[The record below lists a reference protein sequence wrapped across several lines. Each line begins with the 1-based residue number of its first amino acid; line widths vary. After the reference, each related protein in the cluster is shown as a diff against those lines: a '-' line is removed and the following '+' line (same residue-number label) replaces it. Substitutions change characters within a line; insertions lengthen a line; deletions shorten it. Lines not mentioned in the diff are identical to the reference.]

1 MIEKLNHFPV
11 NWIDGMKINK
21 NHFTD
26 VQNFVSDSVRDAVGV
41 HTSMIDYGLLPVQD
55 PIKISLIIDNHKLLR
70 IKVEECHAITPNG
83 SRIEIGGGT
92 AESLNLSLPYP
103 ETVRE
108 LKEDENAVLLAC
120 ISVNH
125 FKRTPYGEP
134 DPEENPPRY
143 PYTHP
148 EYSLNLISED
158 ELKGNIGFG
167 ANYLTIGK
175 ILVNAGESKI
185 DENYIPPSI
194 CVSSHKKL
202 QDLYTEIDRF
212 YGQLELYAVQI
223 AQKIHAKKQTN
234 ELALMMEMMSDKTL
248 YYLGSEI
255 NKFRW
260 MSPHNPPSTMFLSV
274 VALAR
279 ILKNFIDARSG
290 AGKEELLNY
299 FAEWCNVSQ
308 GDFEIIFSETINT
321 DYNHNQM
328 DKVITKIIRFMKT
341 LEDLYSILSRLDYI
355 GKKRDGSIFVSENTD
370 DRDSVIHA
378 KRSRT
383 FLAD

>member
-1 MIEKLNHFPV
+1 MIEKLTHFPV

-21 NHFTD
+21 THFID
-26 VQNFVSDSVRDAVGV
+26 VQDFVSDSVRDAVGV
-41 HTSMIDYGLLPVQD
+41 HTSMINYGLLPVKNS
-55 PIKISLIIDNHKLLR
+55 IKIHLIIDNHKLLR
-70 IKVEECHAITPNG
+70 IKVEECHAVTPNG
-83 SRIEIGGGT
+83 SRIEIGGDQS
-92 AESLNLSLPYP
+92 ESLALSIPYP

-108 LKEDENAVLLAC
+108 LKENENAVLLAC

-143 PYTHP
+143 PYTRP
-148 EYSLNLISED
+148 EYSLNLIAED
-158 ELKGNIGFG
+158 ELKNTIGFG
-167 ANYLTIGK
+167 SSYLIIGK

-185 DENYIPPSI
+185 DENYIPPSVS
-194 CVSSHKKL
+194 VSSHDKL

-212 YGQLELYAVQI
+212 YGQIELYSTQI
-223 AQKIHAKKQTN
+223 SQKIYAKKQSN
-234 ELALMMEMMSDKTL
+234 SLALMMELMADKAL
-248 YYLGSEI
+248 NYLGSEI
-255 NKFRW
+255 NRFRW
-260 MSPHNPPSTMFLSV
+260 MAPHSAPAKMLLSV

-308 GDFEIIFSETINT
+308 GDFEIIFSDIINL
-321 DYNHNQM
+321 DYNHNHM
-328 DKVITKIIRFMKT
+328 DRAIVKIMHFMKT
-341 LEDLYSILSRLDYI
+341 LEELFSILSRLDYI
-355 GKKRDGSIFVSENTD
+355 GKKRDGSIFVSESTD
-370 DRDSVIHA
+370 ERDIIIHA
-378 KRSRT
+378 RRSRT

>member
-21 NHFTD
+21 SHFLG
-26 VQNFVSDSVRDAVGV
+26 VQNFVSDSIRDSVGI
-41 HTSMIDYGLLPVQD
+41 HTSMIDYGLLPVAD
-55 PIKISLIIDNHKLLR
+55 PIKMSLIIDNHKLLR

-83 SRIEIGGGT
+83 SRIDIGT
-92 AESLNLSLPYP
+92 SESLSISIPYP
-103 ETVRE
+103 EAVRE
-108 LKEDENAVLLAC
+108 LKENENAVLLAC

-148 EYSLNLISED
+148 EYSLNLIPED
-158 ELKGNIGFG
+158 ELKNTIGFG

-175 ILVNAGESKI
+175 ILVNSGESKI
-185 DENYIPPSI
+185 DDNYIPPSI
-194 CVSSHKKL
+194 SVSSHQKL

-212 YGQLELYAVQI
+212 YGQIELYAVQI
-223 AQKIHAKKQTN
+223 AQKIHSKKQSTD
-234 ELALMMEMMSDKTL
+234 LALMMEKMSDKTL
-248 YYLGSEI
+248 NYLGMEI
-255 NKFRW
+255 NRLRW
-260 MSPHNPPSTMFLSV
+260 MSPHTPPANMLLSV

-279 ILKNFIDARSG
+279 VLKNFIDARSG

-308 GDFEIIFSETINT
+308 GDFEVIFSETINT

-328 DKVITKIIRFMKT
+328 DKVISKITRFMKT

-370 DRDSVIHA
+370 EKEAVIHA

>member
-1 MIEKLNHFPV
+1 MIEKLTHFPV

-21 NHFTD
+21 SHFLD
-26 VQNFVSDSVRDAVGV
+26 VQNFVSDSIRDAIGI
-41 HTSMIDYGLLPVQD
+41 HTSMINYGLLPVAD
-55 PIKISLIIDNHKLLR
+55 PIKMNLIIDNHKLLR
-70 IKVEECHAITPNG
+70 IKVERCHAITPNG
-83 SRIEIGGGT
+83 SRIDIG
-92 AESLNLSLPYP
+92 ASESLSLSIPYP
-103 ETVRE
+103 EAVRE
-108 LKEDENAVLLAC
+108 LKENENAVLLAC

-148 EYSLNLISED
+148 EYSLNLIPED
-158 ELKGNIGFG
+158 ELKNTIGFG
-167 ANYLTIGK
+167 VNYLTIGK
-175 ILVNAGESKI
+175 ILVNSGESKI
-185 DENYIPPSI
+185 DDNYIPPSI
-194 CVSSHKKL
+194 SVASHQKL

-212 YGQLELYAVQI
+212 YGQIELYAVQI
-223 AQKIHAKKQTN
+223 AQKIHSKKQTN
-234 ELALMMEMMSDKTL
+234 ELAIMMEIMSDKTL
-248 YYLGSEI
+248 NYLGVEI
-255 NKFRW
+255 NKLRW
-260 MSPHNPPSTMFLSV
+260 MSPHTPPANMLLSV

-279 ILKNFIDARSG
+279 VLKNFIDARSG

-308 GDFEIIFSETINT
+308 GDFEVVFSETINT

-328 DKVITKIIRFMKT
+328 DIVIDKITRFMKT
-341 LEDLYSILSRLDYI
+341 LEDLFSILSRLDYI

-370 DRDSVIHA
+370 EREAVIHA

>member
-21 NHFTD
+21 NHFLE
-26 VQNFVSDSVRDAVGV
+26 VQNFVSDSIRDSIGI
-41 HTSMIDYGLLPVQD
+41 HTSMINYGLLPVAE
-55 PIKISLIIDNHKLLR
+55 PIKMNLIIDNHKLLR

-83 SRIEIGGGT
+83 SRIDIGT
-92 AESLNLSLPYP
+92 SESLSLSIPYP

-108 LKEDENAVLLAC
+108 LKENESAVLLAC

-148 EYSLNLISED
+148 EYSLNLIPED
-158 ELKGNIGFG
+158 ELKNTIGFG

-185 DENYIPPSI
+185 DDNYIPPSI
-194 CVSSHKKL
+194 SVSSHQKL
-202 QDLYTEIDRF
+202 QELYTEIDRF
-212 YGQLELYAVQI
+212 YGQIELYSVQI
-223 AQKIHAKKQTN
+223 AQKIHSKKQSTD
-234 ELALMMEMMSDKTL
+234 LAMMMERLSDKTL
-248 YYLGSEI
+248 NYLGTEI
-255 NKFRW
+255 NRLRW
-260 MSPHNPPSTMFLSV
+260 MSPHTPPANMLLSV

-279 ILKNFIDARSG
+279 VLKNFIDARSG

-308 GDFEIIFSETINT
+308 GDFEVIFSETINT

-328 DKVITKIIRFMKT
+328 DIVIAKITRFMKT
-341 LEDLYSILSRLDYI
+341 LEDLFSILSRLDYI

-370 DRDSVIHA
+370 DKEAVIHA

>member
-21 NHFTD
+21 SHFLD
-26 VQNFVSDSVRDAVGV
+26 VQNFVSDSIRDSVGI
-41 HTSMIDYGLLPVQD
+41 HTSMMNYGLLPVAD
-55 PIKISLIIDNHKLLR
+55 PIKMSLIIDNHKLLR

-83 SRIEIGGGT
+83 SRIDIGT
-92 AESLNLSLPYP
+92 SESLSLSIPYP
-103 ETVRE
+103 EAVRE
-108 LKEDENAVLLAC
+108 LKENENAVLLAC

-143 PYTHP
+143 PFTHP
-148 EYSLNLISED
+148 EYSLNLIPED
-158 ELKGNIGFG
+158 ELKNTIGFG

-185 DENYIPPSI
+185 DDNYIPPSVS
-194 CVSSHKKL
+194 VSSHQKL

-212 YGQLELYAVQI
+212 YGQIELYAVQI
-223 AQKIHAKKQTN
+223 AQKIHAKKQSN
-234 ELALMMEMMSDKTL
+234 DLAVMMEMMSDKTL
-248 YYLGSEI
+248 NYLGMEI
-255 NKFRW
+255 NRLRW
-260 MSPHNPPSTMFLSV
+260 MSPHTPPANMLLSV

-279 ILKNFIDARSG
+279 VLKNFIDARSG

-308 GDFEIIFSETINT
+308 GDFEVIFSETINT
-321 DYNHNQM
+321 DYNHNQI
-328 DKVITKIIRFMKT
+328 DRVISKITRFMKT
-341 LEDLYSILSRLDYI
+341 LEDLFSILSRLDYI

-370 DRDSVIHA
+370 EREAVIHA

>member
-21 NHFTD
+21 NHFLE
-26 VQNFVSDSVRDAVGV
+26 VQNFVSDSVRDSVGI
-41 HTSMIDYGLLPVQD
+41 HTSMIDYGLLPVAE
-55 PIKISLIIDNHKLLR
+55 PIKMNLIIDNHKLLR

-83 SRIEIGGGT
+83 SRIDIGT
-92 AESLNLSLPYP
+92 SESLSLSIPYP

-108 LKEDENAVLLAC
+108 LKENESAVLLAC

-148 EYSLNLISED
+148 EYSLNLIPED
-158 ELKGNIGFG
+158 ELKNTIGFG

-185 DENYIPPSI
+185 DDNYIPPSI
-194 CVSSHKKL
+194 SVSSHQKL
-202 QDLYTEIDRF
+202 QELYTEIDRF
-212 YGQLELYAVQI
+212 YGQIELYSVQI
-223 AQKIHAKKQTN
+223 AQKIHSKKQSTD
-234 ELALMMEMMSDKTL
+234 LAMMMERLSDKTL
-248 YYLGSEI
+248 NYLGTEI
-255 NKFRW
+255 NRLRW
-260 MSPHNPPSTMFLSV
+260 MSPHTPPASMLLSV

-279 ILKNFIDARSG
+279 VLKNFIDARSG

-308 GDFEIIFSETINT
+308 GDFEVIFSETINT

-328 DKVITKIIRFMKT
+328 DIVIAKITRFMKT
-341 LEDLYSILSRLDYI
+341 LEDLFSILSRLDYI

-370 DRDSVIHA
+370 DKEAVIHA

>member
-21 NHFTD
+21 SHFLD
-26 VQNFVSDSVRDAVGV
+26 VQNFVSDSIRDSVGI
-41 HTSMIDYGLLPVQD
+41 HTSMMNYGLLPVAE
-55 PIKISLIIDNHKLLR
+55 PIKMSLIIDNHKLLR

-83 SRIEIGGGT
+83 SRIDIGT
-92 AESLNLSLPYP
+92 SESLSLSIPYP
-103 ETVRE
+103 EAVRE
-108 LKEDENAVLLAC
+108 LKENENAVLLAC

-148 EYSLNLISED
+148 EYSLNLIPED
-158 ELKGNIGFG
+158 ELKNTIGFG

-185 DENYIPPSI
+185 DDNYIPPSI
-194 CVSSHKKL
+194 SVSSHQKL
-202 QDLYTEIDRF
+202 KDLYTEIDRF
-212 YGQLELYAVQI
+212 YGQIELYAVQI
-223 AQKIHAKKQTN
+223 AQKIHAKKQSN
-234 ELALMMEMMSDKTL
+234 DLAVMMEMMSDKTL
-248 YYLGSEI
+248 NYLGMEI
-255 NKFRW
+255 NRLRW
-260 MSPHNPPSTMFLSV
+260 LSPHTPPANMLLSV

-279 ILKNFIDARSG
+279 VLKNFIDARSG

-308 GDFEIIFSETINT
+308 GDFEVIFSETINT

-328 DKVITKIIRFMKT
+328 DKVIGKITRFMKT
-341 LEDLYSILSRLDYI
+341 LEDLFSILSRLDYI

-370 DRDSVIHA
+370 EREAVIHA

>member
-1 MIEKLNHFPV
+1 MIEKLSHFPV

-21 NHFTD
+21 THFTA
-26 VQNFVSDSVRDAVGV
+26 VQNYVNDSVRDAVGV

-55 PIKISLIIDNHKLLR
+55 PVKINLIIDNHKLLR

-83 SRIEIGGGT
+83 SRIAIGGGVS
-92 AESLNLSLPYP
+92 ESLNLSLPYP
-103 ETVRE
+103 EAVRE
-108 LKEDENAVLLAC
+108 LKENENVVLLAC

-143 PYTHP
+143 PYTQP
-148 EYSLNLISED
+148 EYSLNLIPED
-158 ELKGNIGFG
+158 ELKNTIGFG

-194 CVSSHKKL
+194 SVSSHKKL

-212 YGQLELYAVQI
+212 YGQIELYSVQI

-234 ELALMMEMMSDKTL
+234 ELAVMMEMMSDKTL
-248 YYLGSEI
+248 NYLGSEI
-255 NKFRW
+255 NRFRW
-260 MSPHNPPSTMFLSV
+260 MSPHTPPVGMLLSV
-274 VALAR
+274 VSLAR

-308 GDFEIIFSETINT
+308 GDFEVIFSETINT

-328 DKVITKIIRFMKT
+328 DKVITRITRFMKT
-341 LEDLYSILSRLDYI
+341 LEDLYSVLNRLDYI

-370 DRDSVIHA
+370 ERDAVIHA

>member
-21 NHFTD
+21 NHFLE
-26 VQNFVSDSVRDAVGV
+26 VQNFVSDSIRDSVGI
-41 HTSMIDYGLLPVQD
+41 HTSMINYGLLPVAES
-55 PIKISLIIDNHKLLR
+55 IKMNLIIDNHKLLR

-83 SRIEIGGGT
+83 SRIDIGT
-92 AESLNLSLPYP
+92 SESLSLSIPYP
-103 ETVRE
+103 EIVRE
-108 LKEDENAVLLAC
+108 LKENESAVLLAC

-148 EYSLNLISED
+148 EYSLNLIPED
-158 ELKGNIGFG
+158 ELKSTIGFG

-185 DENYIPPSI
+185 DNNYIPPSI
-194 CVSSHKKL
+194 SVSSHQKL
-202 QDLYTEIDRF
+202 QELYTEIDRF
-212 YGQLELYAVQI
+212 YGQIELYSVQI
-223 AQKIHAKKQTN
+223 AQKIHSKKQSTD
-234 ELALMMEMMSDKTL
+234 LAMMMERMSDKTL
-248 YYLGSEI
+248 NYLGTEI
-255 NKFRW
+255 NRLRW
-260 MSPHNPPSTMFLSV
+260 MSPHTPPANMLLSV

-279 ILKNFIDARSG
+279 VLKNFIDARSG

-308 GDFEIIFSETINT
+308 GDFEVIFSETINT

-328 DKVITKIIRFMKT
+328 DIVIAKITRFMKT
-341 LEDLYSILSRLDYI
+341 LEDLFSILSRLDYI

-370 DRDSVIHA
+370 DKEAVIHA

>member
-21 NHFTD
+21 NHFQD
-26 VQNFVSDSVRDAVGV
+26 VQNFVSDSIRDSVGI
-41 HTSMIDYGLLPVQD
+41 HTSMINYGLLPVND
-55 PIKISLIIDNHKLLR
+55 SIKLSLIIDNHKLLR
-70 IKVEECHAITPNG
+70 IKVEECHAITPSG
-83 SRIEIGGGT
+83 ARIDIGVGT
-92 AESLNLSLPYP
+92 SEAINLSIPYP
-103 ETVRE
+103 EAAYEIKDNESV
-108 LKEDENAVLLAC
+108 VLMAC
-120 ISVNH
+120 LSVNQ

-143 PYTHP
+143 PYTQP
-148 EYSLNLISED
+148 EYSLNLVPEN
-158 ELKGNIGFG
+158 ELKNTLGFG
-167 ANYLTIGK
+167 TGYLTIGK

-185 DENYIPPSI
+185 DENYIPPCVSI
-194 CVSSHKKL
+194 SSHKKL
-202 QDLYTEIDRF
+202 QDLYVEIDRF
-212 YGQLELYAVQI
+212 YGQIELYAVQI
-223 AQKIHAKKQTN
+223 EQKIHVKKQN
-234 ELALMMEMMSDKTL
+234 NSLAVMMGLMSDKTL
-248 YYLGSEI
+248 NYLGHEI

-260 MSPHNPPSTMFLSV
+260 LSPHTSPANMLLSV

-279 ILKNFIDARSG
+279 VLKNFIDARSG

-308 GDFEIIFSETINT
+308 GNFEIIFSDVINS
-321 DYNHNQM
+321 DYNHNHV
-328 DKVITKIIRFMKT
+328 DVTIGKVKTFMKT
-341 LEDLYSILSRLDYI
+341 LEDLYSVLNRLDYI

-370 DRDSVIHA
+370 DKDAVIHA

>member
-21 NHFTD
+21 SHFLE
-26 VQNFVSDSVRDAVGV
+26 VQNFVSDSIRDSIGI
-41 HTSMIDYGLLPVQD
+41 HTSMINYGLLPVAE
-55 PIKISLIIDNHKLLR
+55 PIKMNLIIDNHKLLR

-83 SRIEIGGGT
+83 SRIDIGT
-92 AESLNLSLPYP
+92 SESLSLSIPYP

-108 LKEDENAVLLAC
+108 LKENESAVLLAC

-148 EYSLNLISED
+148 EYSLNLIPED
-158 ELKGNIGFG
+158 ELKSTIGFG

-185 DENYIPPSI
+185 DNNYIPPSI
-194 CVSSHKKL
+194 SVSSHQKL
-202 QDLYTEIDRF
+202 QELYTEIDRF
-212 YGQLELYAVQI
+212 YGQIELYSVQI
-223 AQKIHAKKQTN
+223 AQKIHSKKQSTD
-234 ELALMMEMMSDKTL
+234 LAMMMERMSDKTL
-248 YYLGSEI
+248 NYLGTEI
-255 NKFRW
+255 NRLRW
-260 MSPHNPPSTMFLSV
+260 MSPHTPPANMLLSV

-279 ILKNFIDARSG
+279 VLKNFIDARSG

-308 GDFEIIFSETINT
+308 GDFEMIFSETINT

-328 DKVITKIIRFMKT
+328 DIVIAKITRFMKT
-341 LEDLYSILSRLDYI
+341 LEDLFSILSRLDYI

-370 DRDSVIHA
+370 DKEAVIHA

>member
-21 NHFTD
+21 THFTE
-26 VQNFVSDSVRDAVGV
+26 VQNFVSDSIRDSVGI
-41 HTSMIDYGLLPVQD
+41 HTSMINYGLLPVAE
-55 PIKISLIIDNHKLLR
+55 PIKMNLIIDNHKLLR

-83 SRIEIGGGT
+83 SRIDIGT
-92 AESLNLSLPYP
+92 SESLSLSIPYP
-103 ETVRE
+103 EAVRE
-108 LKEDENAVLLAC
+108 LKENENAVLLAC

-148 EYSLNLISED
+148 EYSLNLIPED
-158 ELKGNIGFG
+158 ELKNTIGFG

-175 ILVNAGESKI
+175 ILVSAGESKI
-185 DENYIPPSI
+185 DDNYIPPSVS
-194 CVSSHKKL
+194 VSSHQKL

-212 YGQLELYAVQI
+212 YGQIELYAVQI
-223 AQKIHAKKQTN
+223 AQKIHAKKQSN
-234 ELALMMEMMSDKTL
+234 DLAVMMEMMSDKTL
-248 YYLGSEI
+248 NYLGMEI
-255 NKFRW
+255 NRLRW
-260 MSPHNPPSTMFLSV
+260 MSPHTPPANMLLSV

-279 ILKNFIDARSG
+279 VLKNFIDARSG

-308 GDFEIIFSETINT
+308 GDFEVIFSETINT
-321 DYNHNQM
+321 DYNHNQI
-328 DKVITKIIRFMKT
+328 DRVISKITRFMKT
-341 LEDLYSILSRLDYI
+341 LEDLFSILSRLDYI
-355 GKKRDGSIFVSENTD
+355 CKKRDGSIFVSENTD
-370 DRDSVIHA
+370 EREAVIHA

>member
-21 NHFTD
+21 NHFLE
-26 VQNFVSDSVRDAVGV
+26 VQNFVSDSISDSIGI
-41 HTSMIDYGLLPVQD
+41 HTSMINYGLLPVAE
-55 PIKISLIIDNHKLLR
+55 PIKMNLIIDNHKLLR

-83 SRIEIGGGT
+83 SRIDIGT
-92 AESLNLSLPYP
+92 SESLSLSIPYP

-108 LKEDENAVLLAC
+108 LKENESAVLLAC

-148 EYSLNLISED
+148 EYSLNLIPED
-158 ELKGNIGFG
+158 ELKNTIGFG

-185 DENYIPPSI
+185 DDNYIPPSI
-194 CVSSHKKL
+194 SVSSHQKL
-202 QDLYTEIDRF
+202 QELYTEIDRF
-212 YGQLELYAVQI
+212 YGQIELYSVQI
-223 AQKIHAKKQTN
+223 AQKIHSKKQSTD
-234 ELALMMEMMSDKTL
+234 LAMMMERMSDKTL
-248 YYLGSEI
+248 NYLGTEI
-255 NKFRW
+255 NRLRW
-260 MSPHNPPSTMFLSV
+260 MSPHTPPANMLLSV

-279 ILKNFIDARSG
+279 VLKNFIDSRSG

-308 GDFEIIFSETINT
+308 GDFEMIFSETINT

-328 DKVITKIIRFMKT
+328 DIVIAKITRFMKT
-341 LEDLYSILSRLDYI
+341 LEDLFSILSRLDYI

-370 DRDSVIHA
+370 DKEAVIHA

>member
-21 NHFTD
+21 SHFLG
-26 VQNFVSDSVRDAVGV
+26 VQNFVSDSIRDSVGI
-41 HTSMIDYGLLPVQD
+41 HTSMIDYGLLPVAD
-55 PIKISLIIDNHKLLR
+55 PIKMSLIIDNHKLLR

-83 SRIEIGGGT
+83 SRIDIGT
-92 AESLNLSLPYP
+92 SESLSISIPYP
-103 ETVRE
+103 EAVRE
-108 LKEDENAVLLAC
+108 LKDNETSVLLAC

-148 EYSLNLISED
+148 EYSLNLIPED
-158 ELKGNIGFG
+158 ELKNTIGFG

-175 ILVNAGESKI
+175 ILVNSGESKI
-185 DENYIPPSI
+185 DDNYIPPSI
-194 CVSSHKKL
+194 SVSSHQKL

-212 YGQLELYAVQI
+212 YGQIELYAVQI
-223 AQKIHAKKQTN
+223 AQKIHSKKQSTD
-234 ELALMMEMMSDKTL
+234 LALMMEKMSDKTL
-248 YYLGSEI
+248 NYLGMEI
-255 NKFRW
+255 NRLRW
-260 MSPHNPPSTMFLSV
+260 MSPHTPPANMLLSV

-279 ILKNFIDARSG
+279 VLKNFIDARSG

-308 GDFEIIFSETINT
+308 GDFEVIFSETINT

-328 DKVITKIIRFMKT
+328 DKVISKITRFMKT

-370 DRDSVIHA
+370 EKEAVIHA

>member
-21 NHFTD
+21 SHFLE
-26 VQNFVSDSVRDAVGV
+26 VQNFVSDSIRDSVGI
-41 HTSMIDYGLLPVQD
+41 HTSMMNYGLLPVAE
-55 PIKISLIIDNHKLLR
+55 PIKMNLIIDNHKLLR

-83 SRIEIGGGT
+83 SRIDIGT
-92 AESLNLSLPYP
+92 SESLSLSIPYP
-103 ETVRE
+103 EAVRE
-108 LKEDENAVLLAC
+108 LKENESAVLLAC

-148 EYSLNLISED
+148 EYSLNLIPED
-158 ELKGNIGFG
+158 ELKNTIGFG

-185 DENYIPPSI
+185 DDNYIPPSI
-194 CVSSHKKL
+194 SVSSHQKL
-202 QDLYTEIDRF
+202 QELYTEIDRF
-212 YGQLELYAVQI
+212 YGQIELYSVQI
-223 AQKIHAKKQTN
+223 AQKIHSKKQSTD
-234 ELALMMEMMSDKTL
+234 LAMMMERMSDKTL
-248 YYLGSEI
+248 NYLGTEI
-255 NKFRW
+255 NRLRW
-260 MSPHNPPSTMFLSV
+260 MSPHTPPANMLLSV

-279 ILKNFIDARSG
+279 VLKNFIDARSG

-308 GDFEIIFSETINT
+308 GDFEMIFSETINT

-328 DKVITKIIRFMKT
+328 DIVIAKITRFMKT
-341 LEDLYSILSRLDYI
+341 LEDLFSILSRLDYI

-370 DRDSVIHA
+370 DKEAVIHA

>member
-21 NHFTD
+21 NHFLE
-26 VQNFVSDSVRDAVGV
+26 VQNFVSDSIRDSVGI
-41 HTSMIDYGLLPVQD
+41 HTSMMNYGLLPVAD
-55 PIKISLIIDNHKLLR
+55 PIKMSLIIDNHKLLR

-83 SRIEIGGGT
+83 SRIDIGT
-92 AESLNLSLPYP
+92 SESLSLSIPYP
-103 ETVRE
+103 EAVRE
-108 LKEDENAVLLAC
+108 LKENENAVLLAC

-143 PYTHP
+143 PFTHP
-148 EYSLNLISED
+148 EYSLNLIPED
-158 ELKGNIGFG
+158 ELKNTIGFG

-185 DENYIPPSI
+185 DDNYIPPSI
-194 CVSSHKKL
+194 SVSSHQKL
-202 QDLYTEIDRF
+202 KDLYTEIDRF
-212 YGQLELYAVQI
+212 YGQIELYAVQI
-223 AQKIHAKKQTN
+223 AQKIHAKKQSN
-234 ELALMMEMMSDKTL
+234 DLAVMMEMMSDKTL
-248 YYLGSEI
+248 NYLGMEI
-255 NKFRW
+255 NRLRW
-260 MSPHNPPSTMFLSV
+260 LSPHTPPANMLLSV

-279 ILKNFIDARSG
+279 VLKNFIDARSG

-308 GDFEIIFSETINT
+308 GDFEVIFSETINT

-328 DKVITKIIRFMKT
+328 DKVIGKITRFMKT
-341 LEDLYSILSRLDYI
+341 LEDLFSILSRLDYI

-370 DRDSVIHA
+370 EREAVIHA

>member
-21 NHFTD
+21 THFND
-26 VQNFVSDSVRDAVGV
+26 MQDFVSDSARDAIGV
-41 HTSMIDYGLLPVQD
+41 HTSMINYGLLPVND
-55 PIKISLIIDNHKLLR
+55 SIKMNLIIDNHQLLR
-70 IKVEECHAITPNG
+70 IKVEKCHAITPNG
-83 SRIEIGGGT
+83 ARIDIE
-92 AESLNLSLPYP
+92 ASESLSLSIPYP

-108 LKEDENAVLLAC
+108 LKENESTVLLAC

-148 EYSLNLISED
+148 EYSLNLIPED
-158 ELKGNIGFG
+158 ELKNTIGFG

-175 ILVNAGESKI
+175 ILVNSGESKI
-185 DENYIPPSI
+185 DDNYIPPSTS
-194 CVSSHKKL
+194 VASHQKL

-212 YGQLELYAVQI
+212 YGQIELYAVQI

-234 ELALMMEMMSDKTL
+234 ELATMMEMMSDKTL
-248 YYLGSEI
+248 NYLGMEI
-255 NKFRW
+255 NRLRW
-260 MSPHNPPSTMFLSV
+260 MSPHTPPANMLLSV

-308 GDFEIIFSETINT
+308 GDFETIFSETINT

-328 DKVITKIIRFMKT
+328 DNVISKIVRFMKT
-341 LEDLYSILSRLDYI
+341 LEDLFSILSRLDYI

-370 DRDSVIHA
+370 EREAVIHA

>member
-21 NHFTD
+21 THFTD
-26 VQNFVSDSVRDAVGV
+26 VQNFVSDSVRDSVGV
-41 HTSMIDYGLLPVQD
+41 HTSMISYGLLPVQD
-55 PIKISLIIDNHKLLR
+55 PIKINLIIDNHKLLR

-83 SRIEIGGGT
+83 SRIEIGGGVS
-92 AESLNLSLPYP
+92 ESLSLSIPYP
-103 ETVRE
+103 EAARE

-120 ISVNH
+120 ISVNP

-143 PYTHP
+143 PYSFP
-148 EYSLNLISED
+148 EYTLNLIPED
-158 ELKGNIGFG
+158 ELKNTIGFG
-167 ANYLTIGK
+167 THYLTIGK
-175 ILVNAGESKI
+175 ILVSSGESRI
-185 DENYIPPSI
+185 DENYIPPSVS
-194 CVSSHKKL
+194 VSSHKKL
-202 QDLYTEIDRF
+202 QELFVEIDHF
-212 YGQLELYAVQI
+212 YGQIELYAVQI
-223 AQKIHAKKQTN
+223 AQKIHAKKQSN

-248 YYLGSEI
+248 NYLGMEI

-260 MSPHNPPSTMFLSV
+260 MSPHTPPAEMLVSV

-279 ILKNFIDARSG
+279 LLKNFIDSRSG

-308 GDFEIIFSETINT
+308 GDFEVIFSETINS

-328 DKVITKIIRFMKT
+328 DKTIVKIRRFMKT
-341 LEDLYSILSRLDYI
+341 LEDLYSVLSRLDYI

-370 DRDSVIHA
+370 EREAVIHA

>member
-21 NHFTD
+21 NHFLE
-26 VQNFVSDSVRDAVGV
+26 VQNFVSDSVRDSVGI
-41 HTSMIDYGLLPVQD
+41 HTSMIDYGLLPVAE
-55 PIKISLIIDNHKLLR
+55 PIKMNLIIDNHKLLR

-83 SRIEIGGGT
+83 SRIDIGT
-92 AESLNLSLPYP
+92 SESLSLSIPYP

-108 LKEDENAVLLAC
+108 LKENESAVLLAC

-148 EYSLNLISED
+148 EYSLNLIPED
-158 ELKGNIGFG
+158 ELKNTIGFG

-185 DENYIPPSI
+185 DDNYIPPSI
-194 CVSSHKKL
+194 SVSSHQKL
-202 QDLYTEIDRF
+202 QELYTEIDRF
-212 YGQLELYAVQI
+212 YGQIELYSVQI
-223 AQKIHAKKQTN
+223 AQKIHSKKQSTD
-234 ELALMMEMMSDKTL
+234 LAMMMERLSDKTL
-248 YYLGSEI
+248 NYLGTEI
-255 NKFRW
+255 NRLRW
-260 MSPHNPPSTMFLSV
+260 MSPHTPPANMLLSV

-279 ILKNFIDARSG
+279 VLKNFIDARSG

-308 GDFEIIFSETINT
+308 GDFEVIFSETINT

-328 DKVITKIIRFMKT
+328 DIVIAKITRFMKT
-341 LEDLYSILSRLDYI
+341 LEDLFSILSRLDYI

-370 DRDSVIHA
+370 DKEAVIHA

>member
-21 NHFTD
+21 SHFLD
-26 VQNFVSDSVRDAVGV
+26 VQNFVSDSIRDSVGI
-41 HTSMIDYGLLPVQD
+41 HTSMMNYGLLPVAE
-55 PIKISLIIDNHKLLR
+55 PIKMSLIIDNHKLLR

-83 SRIEIGGGT
+83 SRIDIGT
-92 AESLNLSLPYP
+92 SESLSLSIPYP
-103 ETVRE
+103 EAVRE
-108 LKEDENAVLLAC
+108 LKENENAVLLAC

-143 PYTHP
+143 PFTHP
-148 EYSLNLISED
+148 EYSLNLIPED
-158 ELKGNIGFG
+158 ELKNTIGFG

-185 DENYIPPSI
+185 DDNYIPPSI
-194 CVSSHKKL
+194 SVSSHQKL
-202 QDLYTEIDRF
+202 KDLYTEIDRF
-212 YGQLELYAVQI
+212 YGQIELYAVQI
-223 AQKIHAKKQTN
+223 AQKIHAKKQSN
-234 ELALMMEMMSDKTL
+234 DLAVMMEMMSDKTL
-248 YYLGSEI
+248 NYLGMEI
-255 NKFRW
+255 NRLRW
-260 MSPHNPPSTMFLSV
+260 MSPHTPPANMLLSV

-279 ILKNFIDARSG
+279 VLKNFIDARSG

-308 GDFEIIFSETINT
+308 GDFEVIFSETINT

-328 DKVITKIIRFMKT
+328 DKVIGKITRFMKT
-341 LEDLYSILSRLDYI
+341 LEDLFSILSRLDYI

-370 DRDSVIHA
+370 EREAVIHA

>member
-21 NHFTD
+21 SHFLG
-26 VQNFVSDSVRDAVGV
+26 VQNFVSDSIRDSVGI
-41 HTSMIDYGLLPVQD
+41 HTSMIDYGLLPVAD
-55 PIKISLIIDNHKLLR
+55 PIKMSLIIDNHKLLR

-83 SRIEIGGGT
+83 SRIDIGT
-92 AESLNLSLPYP
+92 SESLSISIPYP
-103 ETVRE
+103 EAVRE
-108 LKEDENAVLLAC
+108 LKDNETSVLLAC

-148 EYSLNLISED
+148 EYSLNLIPED
-158 ELKGNIGFG
+158 ELKNTIGFG

-175 ILVNAGESKI
+175 ILVNSGESKI
-185 DENYIPPSI
+185 DDNYIPPSVS
-194 CVSSHKKL
+194 VSSHQKL
-202 QDLYTEIDRF
+202 KDLYTEIDRF
-212 YGQLELYAVQI
+212 YGQIELYAVQI
-223 AQKIHAKKQTN
+223 AQKIHAKKQSN
-234 ELALMMEMMSDKTL
+234 DLAVMMELMSDKTL
-248 YYLGSEI
+248 NYLGMEI
-255 NKFRW
+255 NRLRW
-260 MSPHNPPSTMFLSV
+260 MSPHTPPANMLLSV

-279 ILKNFIDARSG
+279 VLKNFIDARSG

-308 GDFEIIFSETINT
+308 GDFEVIFSETINT

-328 DKVITKIIRFMKT
+328 DKVISKITRFMKT
-341 LEDLYSILSRLDYI
+341 LEDLFSILSRLDYI

-370 DRDSVIHA
+370 EKEAVIHA

>member
-21 NHFTD
+21 SHFLD
-26 VQNFVSDSVRDAVGV
+26 VQNFVSDSIRDSVGI
-41 HTSMIDYGLLPVQD
+41 HTSMMNYGLLPVAD
-55 PIKISLIIDNHKLLR
+55 PIKMSLIIDNHKLLR

-83 SRIEIGGGT
+83 SRIDIGT
-92 AESLNLSLPYP
+92 SESLSLSIPYP
-103 ETVRE
+103 EAVRE
-108 LKEDENAVLLAC
+108 LKENENAVLLAC

-148 EYSLNLISED
+148 EYSLNLIPED
-158 ELKGNIGFG
+158 ELKNTIGFG

-185 DENYIPPSI
+185 DDNYIPPSI
-194 CVSSHKKL
+194 SVSSHQKL
-202 QDLYTEIDRF
+202 KDLYTEIDRF
-212 YGQLELYAVQI
+212 YGQIELYAVQI
-223 AQKIHAKKQTN
+223 AQKIHAKKQSN
-234 ELALMMEMMSDKTL
+234 DLAVMMEMMSDKTL
-248 YYLGSEI
+248 NYLGMEI
-255 NKFRW
+255 NRLRW
-260 MSPHNPPSTMFLSV
+260 LSPHTPPANMLLSV

-279 ILKNFIDARSG
+279 VLKNFIDARSG

-308 GDFEIIFSETINT
+308 GDFEVIFSETINT

-328 DKVITKIIRFMKT
+328 DKVIGKITRFMKT
-341 LEDLYSILSRLDYI
+341 LEDLFSILSRLDYI

-370 DRDSVIHA
+370 EREAVIHA

>member
-21 NHFTD
+21 NHFLE
-26 VQNFVSDSVRDAVGV
+26 VQNFVSDSIRDSIGI
-41 HTSMIDYGLLPVQD
+41 HTSMINYGLLPVAE
-55 PIKISLIIDNHKLLR
+55 PIKMNLIIDNHKLLR

-83 SRIEIGGGT
+83 SRIDIGT
-92 AESLNLSLPYP
+92 SESLSLSIPYP

-108 LKEDENAVLLAC
+108 LKENESAVLLAC

-148 EYSLNLISED
+148 EYSLNLIPED
-158 ELKGNIGFG
+158 ELKSTIGFG

-185 DENYIPPSI
+185 DNNYIPPSI
-194 CVSSHKKL
+194 SVSSHQKL
-202 QDLYTEIDRF
+202 QELYTEIDRF
-212 YGQLELYAVQI
+212 YGQIELYSVQI
-223 AQKIHAKKQTN
+223 AQKIHSKKQSTD
-234 ELALMMEMMSDKTL
+234 LAMMMERMSDKTL
-248 YYLGSEI
+248 NYLGTEI
-255 NKFRW
+255 NRLRW
-260 MSPHNPPSTMFLSV
+260 MSPHTPPANMLLSV

-279 ILKNFIDARSG
+279 VLKNFIDARSG

-308 GDFEIIFSETINT
+308 GDFEVIFSETINT

-328 DKVITKIIRFMKT
+328 DIVIAKITRFMKT
-341 LEDLYSILSRLDYI
+341 LEDLFSILSRLDYI

-370 DRDSVIHA
+370 DKEAVIHA

>member
-21 NHFTD
+21 NHFLE
-26 VQNFVSDSVRDAVGV
+26 VQNFVSDSIRDSIGI
-41 HTSMIDYGLLPVQD
+41 HTSMINYGLLPVAE
-55 PIKISLIIDNHKLLR
+55 PIKMNLIIDNHKLLR

-83 SRIEIGGGT
+83 SRIDIGT
-92 AESLNLSLPYP
+92 SESLSLSIPYP

-108 LKEDENAVLLAC
+108 LKENESAVLLAC

-148 EYSLNLISED
+148 EYSLNLIPED
-158 ELKGNIGFG
+158 ELKNTIGFG

-185 DENYIPPSI
+185 DDNYIPPSI
-194 CVSSHKKL
+194 SVSSHQKL
-202 QDLYTEIDRF
+202 QELYTEIDRF
-212 YGQLELYAVQI
+212 YGQIELYSVQI
-223 AQKIHAKKQTN
+223 AQKIHSKKQSTD
-234 ELALMMEMMSDKTL
+234 LAMMMERMSDKTL
-248 YYLGSEI
+248 NYLGTEI
-255 NKFRW
+255 NRLRW
-260 MSPHNPPSTMFLSV
+260 MSPHTPPANMLLSV

-279 ILKNFIDARSG
+279 VLKNFIDARSG

-308 GDFEIIFSETINT
+308 GDFEMIFSETINT

-328 DKVITKIIRFMKT
+328 DIVIAKITRFMKT
-341 LEDLYSILSRLDYI
+341 LEDLFSILSRLDYI

-370 DRDSVIHA
+370 DKEAVIHA